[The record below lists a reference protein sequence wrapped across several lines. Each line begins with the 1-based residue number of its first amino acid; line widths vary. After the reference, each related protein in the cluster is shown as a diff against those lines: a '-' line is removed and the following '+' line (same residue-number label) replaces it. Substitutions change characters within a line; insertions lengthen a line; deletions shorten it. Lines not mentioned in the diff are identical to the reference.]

1 MNVKKALCNVH
12 GTWKAFYKC
21 QQYLSQLLQL
31 KKKKKGKTGE
41 ARVGAARQW
50 YMAKN
55 PVITKRLVRNGRG

>member
-1 MNVKKALCNVH
+1 MPAIPITVVTVKK
-12 GTWKAFYKC
+12 KK
-21 QQYLSQLLQL
+21 

>member
-1 MNVKKALCNVH
+1 MPAIPITVVTVK
-12 GTWKAFYKC
+12 
-21 QQYLSQLLQL
+21 